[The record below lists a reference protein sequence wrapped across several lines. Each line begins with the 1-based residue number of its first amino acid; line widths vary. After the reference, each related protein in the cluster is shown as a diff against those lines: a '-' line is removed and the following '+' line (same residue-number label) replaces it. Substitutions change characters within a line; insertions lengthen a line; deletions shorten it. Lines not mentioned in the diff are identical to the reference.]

1 MKLDRKAVLADFYP
15 NIRMTFVVRKSS
27 CEKYYLE
34 NNPRFKTSFFI
45 TEIDDLK
52 SAEPSKKIIMR

>member
-1 MKLDRKAVLADFYP
+1 
-15 NIRMTFVVRKSS
+15 MTFVVRKSS
-27 CEKYYLE
+27 CEKYYLV
-34 NNPRFKTSFFI
+34 NNPRFKTYFFI